1 MNICAFSEINSIF
14 LLHFYKF
21 SFDILVT
28 TSKIQFWP
36 KIICLKFLSFPRI
49 YIKTARNKYTL
60 LFLLT
65 LLFGLYREIRRLS
78 FSIHICTIHVYTCKK
93 KKKRKNWHFREFS
106 DSCKRRIYNKN
117 SGENVIWG
125 EYVENYK

>member
-93 KKKRKNWHFREFS
+93 KMKKLTFQRIFWLLQEKNLQQKFWRKCNM
-106 DSCKRRIYNKN
+106 RRICRKL
-117 SGENVIWG
+117 
-125 EYVENYK
+125 